1 MKDSCNV
8 AKPGVKAFNS
18 VAVNRL
24 YIGNA
29 VELLKCVSKVRAQS
43 TAGTYSL
50 NLDFAVFSQHLLLL
64 NLTYITNLFEGCSSH
79 HAVYGIEQCFF
90 RPWVKLLLLNKSA
103 IFLAK
108 L

>member
-1 MKDSCNV
+1 MEKFDEIHKFFS
-8 AKPGVKAFNS
+8 KFPAFS
-18 VAVNRL
+18 
-24 YIGNA
+24 
-29 VELLKCVSKVRAQS
+29 LKTMRFFTK
-43 TAGTYSL
+43 TYSL